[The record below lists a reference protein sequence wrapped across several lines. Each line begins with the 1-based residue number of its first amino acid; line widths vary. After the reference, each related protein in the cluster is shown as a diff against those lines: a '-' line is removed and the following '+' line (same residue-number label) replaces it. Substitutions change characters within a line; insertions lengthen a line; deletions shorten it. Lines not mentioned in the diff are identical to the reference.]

1 MANLTSCM
9 ICGKKYN
16 YCPSCSR
23 THAWNFYTDTHRH
36 YQIYMIIEELNSGVI
51 SVDEAKNMLEN
62 TGVSADTGW
71 SEFKPSVA
79 DQIRKIVNYTESKT
93 VRTCL
98 HKKIV

>member
-51 SVDEAKNMLEN
+51 SVEEAKNMLEN
-62 TGVSADTGW
+62 TGVSADTDR

-93 VRTCL
+93 VKL
-98 HKKIV
+98 SKKKE

>member
-62 TGVSADTGW
+62 TGVSADTDR

-93 VRTCL
+93 VKL
-98 HKKIV
+98 SKKKE